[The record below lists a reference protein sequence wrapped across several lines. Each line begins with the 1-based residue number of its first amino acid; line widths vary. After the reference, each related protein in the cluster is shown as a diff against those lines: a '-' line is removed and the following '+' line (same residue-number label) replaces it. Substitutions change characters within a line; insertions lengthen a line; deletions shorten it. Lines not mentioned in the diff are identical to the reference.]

1 MTGLMNL
8 GMQAA
13 KYLMIIMMVIYTVQS
28 YTVFRRTSVR
38 AKQYV
43 FLRQNVSMFLLHFLA
58 FTVMFLKTMD
68 LQLLIFFTG
77 RRPFIWDLPWC
88 FSATCIRKPPGF

>member
-1 MTGLMNL
+1 MNL

-68 LQLLIFFTG
+68 LQLLIFYGAQAIYLGFTLVLFCNLY
-77 RRPFIWDLPWC
+77 PK
-88 FSATCIRKPPGF
+88 APGF